1 MNKVYG
7 NNFERDYSIYVYGKI
22 FDLIEDLN
30 SYNLKCYINNEKNI
44 DLWKE
49 FKYKKKSKWRFISTL
64 DYYGNFKN
72 IKCEFD
78 VIPIIFNNEYEI
90 LYLGVSVFFKD
101 NFWEEYKN
109 GNYNYIELF
118 ISHINVGYIHNFSN
132 SQYENGCNVIHWD
145 NRKRNILKCLIN
157 LDYLRRLYKEEKLKN
172 YTDRITNT
180 TNDNNHKDIIN
191 SYNYYIENINTEKYH
206 NKYNKNTND
215 NIYKPGCGNNYNVLY
230 NKNNNGIIFNNASKK
245 IYAHNEDVIINR
257 FTDSA
262 NPIHSHENDV
272 SICKNDTSYESSDSF
287 IIKTNNECNYI
298 GDTRYRISYSGECN
312 YIEKCANV
320 NGLATSHIDN
330 SQGKQNN
337 SQNEH
342 INQYKCPCNHMHY
355 QRFYDNS
362 SINCQNSSRNLGIPR
377 DSTSAFQGIHRKIKS
392 AEDSLSVF
400 IGKTEQITYNN
411 AKMLA
416 FKENASYLYDKE
428 LINYEYS
435 YINNERNKIIPIDKT
450 GNNYDGSLIIEGEKP
465 YTSLPNN
472 NSSSW
477 SSSYDSGGNNKV
489 QMSFLEKNE
498 VLLKAHQYLIKTSEK
513 SSNVKSDNLTD
524 CSGNEPVHYNKNDHI
539 QCGITTT
546 LTDTNVRI
554 NQKSEFKRNVYICNE
569 NISEK
574 SNNSPFDNYINE
586 NKQNKENEKW
596 KNFKSGFF
604 SSKGNRTY
612 NEDRVVTISSI
623 YDFIHNECKNLFDNS
638 KQHDADTNANEE
650 IYCDDYLNS
659 EYFDHLFKSKN
670 IENNNML
677 NNQYM
682 YCAIYDGHNGE
693 NAVNIIQKLLHIHVY
708 SYYINGISICNA
720 LKYGFQRMD
729 EHLCKKSAN
738 SKENN
743 HSDFSSGST
752 ACVSV
757 ILNNMVYI
765 ANIGDSRCV
774 LSKNGRAV
782 VITVDHKA
790 SINKKEEQRIIN
802 SGGILDQEG
811 YLGGCLG
818 VCRGFGSFDKKT
830 NEKLKGLICEPDIFQ
845 IKLTDDDEFLII
857 CCDGIFD
864 VMTSQE
870 AVNTVR
876 TSLVENNDPNVAAEA
891 LCQLAYKRKS
901 LDNLSVVIIIFQ
913 NPEHKKKENISA
925 NVYTGQTGRF
935 RRRIKFSALENLISP

>member
-44 DLWKE
+44 NLWTE
-49 FKYKKKSKWRFISTL
+49 FKYKKKNKWRFISTI

-72 IKCEFD
+72 KKCEFD
-78 VIPIIFNNEYEI
+78 VIPIIFNEEYEI
-90 LYLGVSVFFKD
+90 LYVGVSVFFKD

-118 ISHINVGYIHNFSN
+118 ISHINAGYLHNFSN
-132 SQYENGCNVIHWD
+132 SQYENGYNVIPQD
-145 NRKRNILKCLIN
+145 SSKRSILKSLIN
-157 LDYLRRLYKEEKLKN
+157 LDQLRKLYKEEKLKN

-180 TNDNNHKDIIN
+180 TNDNNHKDVIN
-191 SYNYYIENINTEKYH
+191 PYNYYIENINTEKY
-206 NKYNKNTND
+206 NNNTND
-215 NIYKPGCGNNYNVLY
+215 NIYKSCCGNNYDILY
-230 NKNNNGIIFNNASKK
+230 NKNNNGIIYNNTNKK
-245 IYAHNEDVIINR
+245 PCAHNEDVITNTY
-257 FTDSA
+257 TDST
-262 NPIHSHENDV
+262 NPIHSHENDI

-287 IIKTNNECNYI
+287 IIKTNTECNYT
-298 GDTRYRISYSGECN
+298 GDTRYRRTCSGECN
-312 YIEKCANV
+312 YIGNCANGDEL
-320 NGLATSHIDN
+320 NTTHIDN
-330 SQGKQNN
+330 TQEKHN
-337 SQNEH
+337 SSKNEH
-342 INQYKCPCNHMHY
+342 TNQYKCPCNHIHS
-355 QRFYDNS
+355 QRCYDNS
-362 SINCQNSSRNLGIPR
+362 SINCQNSSINLGIPH
-377 DSTSAFQGIHRKIKS
+377 DSASAFQGIDSKIKN
-392 AEDSLSVF
+392 AGDSLSVF
-400 IGKTEQITYNN
+400 ISKSEKITYNN
-411 AKMLA
+411 VKMHTV
-416 FKENASYLYDKE
+416 KENSGYRYDKE
-428 LINYEYS
+428 SINYEYS
-435 YINNERNKIIPIDKT
+435 YINNERNKIIPINKT
-450 GNNYDGSLIIEGEKP
+450 GSDPDASIITEGAKP

-472 NSSSW
+472 NSSN
-477 SSSYDSGGNNKV
+477 NNKV
-489 QMSFLEKNE
+489 HVSSLEKNE
-498 VLLKAHQYLIKTSEK
+498 VLLKSHQYIIKTSEK
-513 SSNVKSDNLTD
+513 SSKVISDNVAN
-524 CSGNEPVHYNKNDHI
+524 CSAYETVHYNKNDHVK
-539 QCGITTT
+539 CGMTTT

-554 NQKSEFKRNVYICNE
+554 SQKSEFKRNVYICNE

-574 SNNSPFDNYINE
+574 SNNIPCDNYINE

-596 KNFKSGFF
+596 KNFKSGFY

-612 NEDRVVTISSI
+612 NEDRVVTIPSI
-623 YDFIHNECKNLFDNS
+623 CDFIHNECKNLFDNC
-638 KQHDADTNANEE
+638 KHHDADTNATEDLWS
-650 IYCDDYLNS
+650 DDYLNR
-659 EYFDHLFKSKN
+659 EYFDHLFKSN
-670 IENNNML
+670 NTESNNMH
-677 NNQYM
+677 NSPYM

-708 SYYINGISICNA
+708 SYYINGNSICNA

-738 SKENN
+738 SRENN
-743 HSDFSSGST
+743 HSGFSSGST

-802 SGGILDQEG
+802 SGGILDEEG

-925 NVYTGQTGRF
+925 NAYTGQTGRF
-935 RRRIKFSALENLISP
+935 RRRIRFSALENLISP

>member
-44 DLWKE
+44 NLWKE
-49 FKYKKKSKWRFISTL
+49 FKYKKKNKWRFISTL
-64 DYYGNFKN
+64 DYYGSFKN
-72 IKCEFD
+72 KKCEFD
-78 VIPIIFNNEYEI
+78 VIPIIFNEEYEI
-90 LYLGVSVFFKD
+90 LYIGVSVFFKD
-101 NFWEEYKN
+101 NFWKEYKH

-118 ISHINVGYIHNFSN
+118 ISHINVGYLHNFSN
-132 SQYENGCNVIHWD
+132 SQYENGCNVIPQD
-145 NRKRNILKCLIN
+145 SSKRSILKSLIN
-157 LDYLRRLYKEEKLKN
+157 LDQLRKLYKEEKLKK

-191 SYNYYIENINTEKYH
+191 PHNYYIENINTEKY
-206 NKYNKNTND
+206 NNTTND
-215 NIYKPGCGNNYNVLY
+215 NIYKSCCGNNYDILY
-230 NKNNNGIIFNNASKK
+230 NKNNNGIIFNNTNKK
-245 IYAHNEDVIINR
+245 PCGHNEDVITN
-257 FTDSA
+257 TYPDST
-262 NPIHSHENDV
+262 NPIHSHENDI
-272 SICKNDTSYESSDSF
+272 SICKNDTSYESSDTF
-287 IIKTNNECNYI
+287 IIKTNTECNYI
-298 GDTRYRISYSGECN
+298 GDTRYRKRCSGECN
-312 YIEKCANV
+312 YIGNCANT
-320 NGLATSHIDN
+320 NELNTADIDN
-330 SQGKQNN
+330 SQGKQNS

-342 INQYKCPCNHMHY
+342 TNQYKCPCNHMLS
-355 QRFYDNS
+355 QRCYDNS
-362 SINCQNSSRNLGIPR
+362 LVNCQNSSSNLGTPR
-377 DSTSAFQGIHRKIKS
+377 DSTCAFQDIDSKIKN
-392 AEDSLSVF
+392 AGDSLSVF
-400 IGKTEQITYNN
+400 ISKTEEITYNN
-411 AKMLA
+411 VKIHAV
-416 FKENASYLYDKE
+416 KENSDYQYDKE
-428 LINYEYS
+428 SIKYEYS
-435 YINNERNKIIPIDKT
+435 YINNERNKINSINKK
-450 GNNYDGSLIIEGEKP
+450 GSNPDASIMIEGAKS

-472 NSSSW
+472 NSAGNDKVHVSS
-477 SSSYDSGGNNKV
+477 
-489 QMSFLEKNE
+489 LEKNE
-498 VLLKAHQYLIKTSEK
+498 VLLKSHQYIIKTSEK
-513 SSNVKSDNLTD
+513 CSKVKSDNVD
-524 CSGNEPVHYNKNDHI
+524 NCSVYETLYYNKNDHTK
-539 QCGITTT
+539 CGITTT

-554 NQKSEFKRNVYICNE
+554 SQKSEIKRNVYICNE

-574 SNNSPFDNYINE
+574 PNNIPCDNYINE

-623 YDFIHNECKNLFDNS
+623 CDFIHNECKNLFDNC
-638 KQHDADTNANEE
+638 KHHGADTNATEDLWS
-650 IYCDDYLNS
+650 DDYLNR
-659 EYFDHLFKSKN
+659 EYFDNLFKSN
-670 IENNNML
+670 NTENSNMH
-677 NNQYM
+677 NSPYM

-708 SYYINGISICNA
+708 SYYINGNSICNA

-738 SKENN
+738 SRENN

-757 ILNNMVYI
+757 ILNNMAYI

-876 TSLVENNDPNVAAEA
+876 TSLVENNNPNVAAEA

-925 NVYTGQTGRF
+925 NAYTGQTGRF
-935 RRRIKFSALENLISP
+935 RRRIRFSALENLISP